1 MNNREIILRKAD
13 ASEGGQVARISR
25 ASRQHFLPYLP
36 DLHNID
42 EDIAYFSNVVLKQS
56 EVWCAEQ
63 HRALVGFCAFRE
75 GWLDHLYCLPE
86 YVGCGLGAK
95 LLDISK
101 QGQDRLSLW
110 VFLRNERAIRFYK
123 RNGFVKIS
131 ETDGSGCEEK
141 LPDALFMW
149 RRDGVTNDLPS

>member
-13 ASEGGQVARISR
+13 ASEGEQVARISR

-63 HRALVGFCAFRE
+63 HRALVGFCAFR
-75 GWLDHLYCLPE
+75 
-86 YVGCGLGAK
+86 
-95 LLDISK
+95 
-101 QGQDRLSLW
+101 
-110 VFLRNERAIRFYK
+110 
-123 RNGFVKIS
+123 
-131 ETDGSGCEEK
+131 
-141 LPDALFMW
+141 
-149 RRDGVTNDLPS
+149 